1 MRKQLN
7 FFLEIVDI
15 NKKKPHEIN
24 LILGSIYEYSRI
36 LNTLKDLERGI
47 EISSMVNLDSF
58 TDDDKMTFYYNL
70 SNAWSYK
77 KMMIQTLNSLD
88 FWEFENEEL
97 IQEILNCRKALLHS
111 TNTENLFRKCEVLTN
126 LGNDL
131 SHLGRFSEAIDSWQ
145 RALNIKKDF
154 SMAIGNLGFGL
165 FHYAQIL
172 YDNSHKAYFLKE
184 SYNYLKKAINSKEI
198 YPEAKD
204 SFSQIISLIEQQVN
218 NSFLNSK
225 NIFDTHILG
234 KSLEEQEYRRWC
246 IENKLFLNPLNDIIQ
261 DNVVA
266 HDILC
271 LPTIVVNKKDSEI
284 YSYHSFFN
292 QIKQEFCSARYI
304 FYDSTNNQKPHF
316 SDRDNVIIDLLDY
329 STYSYNL
336 EKTKIA
342 FRTFYSILDKIAYLI
357 NSYLKLGHQ
366 SYEVNYRKIWYI
378 KGKPNP
384 IIRESQNWAL
394 RGLFWLYKDFFEKE
408 ELHSYLEPE
417 AKELSTIRNFIEH
430 KSFKIIEFGN
440 SEISEDGFTYI
451 IDRDSFI
458 EKTFRLM
465 KTIRAAIIY
474 TSLFIN
480 IEENKKEHDSDKL
493 GSIQLFTL
501 NDDFKI

>member
-1 MRKQLN
+1 MKNQLKILLDTKN
-7 FFLEIVDI
+7 I
-15 NKKKPHEIN
+15 NDKKADEVN
-24 LILGSIYEYSRI
+24 LILGSIYEYSRE
-36 LNTLKDLERGI
+36 LNTLEDLNRGI
-47 EISSMVNLDSF
+47 HLSSTIKLEKFS
-58 TDDDKMTFYYNL
+58 TDDKMIFYFNL

-77 KMMIQTLNSLD
+77 KMMLQELNSPD
-88 FWEFENEEL
+88 FWEFENQEL
-97 IQEILNCRKALLHS
+97 IQEIINCRKALLYS
-111 TNTENLFRKCEVLTN
+111 QNTNNLEKKCQILTN

-131 SHLGRFSEAIDSWQ
+131 SHLGRFSEAIDLWKN
-145 RALNIKKDF
+145 ALEIDDNF

-172 YDNSHKAYFLKE
+172 YDDYHKAYFLKD
-184 SYNYLKKAINSKEI
+184 SYNYLKKAIKSNDI
-198 YPEAKD
+198 YQEAKA

-225 NIFDTHILG
+225 STFDTHILG
-234 KSLEEQEYRRWC
+234 KSLAEKEYRRWC

-304 FYDSTNNQKPHF
+304 FYDSTNNQKSHF

-384 IIRESQNWAL
+384 IIMESQNWAL

-408 ELHSYLEPE
+408 ELYSYLEPE

-480 IEENKKEHDSDKL
+480 IEENKKEHHSDKL

>member
-1 MRKQLN
+1 MESQLKT
-7 FFLEIVDI
+7 FLETQNI
-15 NKKKPHEIN
+15 NDKTSHEIN
-24 LILGSIYEYSRI
+24 LILGGIYEYSRE
-36 LNTLKDLERGI
+36 LNTLEDLNKGIKISSTINLER
-47 EISSMVNLDSF
+47 F

-77 KMMIQTLNSLD
+77 KMMTQSLNSSE

-97 IQEILNCRKALLHS
+97 IQEILNCRKALLYS
-111 TNTENLFRKCEVLTN
+111 KDTENHYRKCEILTN

-131 SHLGRFSEAIDSWQ
+131 SHLGRFSEAIDSWHE
-145 RALNIKKDF
+145 ALHIKEGF

-165 FHYAQIL
+165 FHYAQVL

-184 SYNYLKKAINSKEI
+184 SYNYLKKAIKSNDI
-198 YPEAKD
+198 YPEAKA
-204 SFSQIISLIEQQVN
+204 SFSQIIAFIEQQVN

-225 NIFDTHILG
+225 NNFDNYPLG
-234 KSLEEQEYRRWC
+234 KTLAEQEYRKWC
-246 IENKLFLNPLNDIIQ
+246 IGNKLFLNPLNDIIQ

-271 LPTIVVNKKDSEI
+271 LPTIVVNKNDSEI

-329 STYSYNL
+329 STYSYNI

-357 NSYLKLGHQ
+357 NSYLKLGYQ
-366 SYEVNYRKIWYI
+366 SYEVNYRKIWYTR
-378 KGKPNP
+378 GKPNS
-384 IIRESQNWAL
+384 IIMDSQNWAL

-430 KSFKIIEFGN
+430 KSFKIVEFGN
-440 SEISEDGFTYI
+440 SEISKDGFTYI
-451 IDRDSFI
+451 IDRGSFI
-458 EKTFRLM
+458 EKTFKLM

-480 IEENKKEHDSDKL
+480 IEENKKEDDSDRI
-493 GSIQLFTL
+493 GSIQLFNL
-501 NDDFKI
+501 DDNFKI

>member
-1 MRKQLN
+1 MKNQLKTYLATKN
-7 FFLEIVDI
+7 I
-15 NKKKPHEIN
+15 NDKTPNEIN
-24 LILGSIYEYSRI
+24 LILGSIYEYSRE
-36 LNTLKDLERGI
+36 LNTLEDLNKGI
-47 EISSMVNLDSF
+47 EISSSTNLENF
-58 TDDDKMTFYYNL
+58 TDDDKMTFYFNL

-77 KMMIQTLNSLD
+77 KMMLQELD
-88 FWEFENEEL
+88 SPEFWDFENEEL
-97 IQEILNCRKALLHS
+97 FQEILNCRRALLYS
-111 TNTENLFRKCEVLTN
+111 QKTDNIEKKCQILTN

-131 SHLGRFSEAIDSWQ
+131 SHLGRVSEAIDLWR
-145 RALNIKKDF
+145 RALEIDDDF

-172 YDNSHKAYFLKE
+172 YDDSHKAYFLKE
-184 SYNYLKKAINSKEI
+184 SYYYLKKGLASNDI
-198 YPEAKD
+198 YPEAKA
-204 SFSQIISLIEQQVN
+204 SFLHIISLIEHQVN
-218 NSFLNSK
+218 SSFLNSI
-225 NIFDTHILG
+225 NNFDIYNLG
-234 KSLEEQEYRRWC
+234 KSVEEQEYRIWC

-261 DNVVA
+261 ENVVA

-292 QIKQEFCSARYI
+292 QIKQEFCSARFI
-304 FYDSTNNQKPHF
+304 FYDSINNQKPHF
-316 SDRDNVIIDLLDY
+316 SDRDNAIIDILDY
-329 STYSYNL
+329 STYSYNI

-342 FRTFYSILDKIAYLI
+342 FKTFYSILDKIAYLM
-357 NSYLKLGHQ
+357 NSYLKLGYQ
-366 SYEVNYRKIWYI
+366 SYEVNYRKIWYT

-384 IIRESQNWAL
+384 IIMESQNWAL

-430 KSFKIIEFGN
+430 KSFKIIELGN
-440 SEISEDGFTYI
+440 SEISKDGFTYI
-451 IDRDSFI
+451 MDRDSFI
-458 EKTFRLM
+458 EKTFKLM

-501 NDDFKI
+501 DDNFKI

>member
-1 MRKQLN
+1 MNNKLKTL
-7 FFLEIVDI
+7 LEVDNI
-15 NKKKPHEIN
+15 NGKTPNEVN
-24 LILGSIYEYSRI
+24 LILGSIYEYSRESNA
-36 LNTLKDLERGI
+36 LTELSKGI
-47 EISSMVNLDSF
+47 EISSSINLQNF

-77 KMMIQTLNSLD
+77 KMMIQSLNSPE

-97 IQEILNCRKALLHS
+97 IQEILNCRKALHFS
-111 TNTENLFRKCEVLTN
+111 KNTENQDRKCEILTN

-131 SHLGRFSEAIDSWQ
+131 NHLGRFSEAIDCWQ
-145 RALNIKKDF
+145 RVLDITENF
-154 SMAIGNLGFGL
+154 SMAKGNLGFGL

-172 YDNSHKAYFLKE
+172 YDDFHKAYFLKE
-184 SYNYLKKAINSKEI
+184 SYNLLKKTMNSNDI
-198 YPEAKD
+198 YPEAKT
-204 SFSQIISLIEQQVN
+204 SFLRIISIIEQQVN
-218 NSFLNSK
+218 KSFLNSANK
-225 NIFDTHILG
+225 FDNYPLG
-234 KSLEEQEYRRWC
+234 KSLAEQDYRKWC
-246 IENKLFLNPLNDIIQ
+246 IYNKLFLNPLNDIIQ
-261 DNVVA
+261 DSVVA

-271 LPTIVVNKKDSEI
+271 LPTIVVNKIDSEI
-284 YSYHSFFN
+284 YSYHSLFN
-292 QIKQEFCSARYI
+292 QIKQEFVSARYI
-304 FYDSTNNQKPHF
+304 FYDSTNSQKPHF
-316 SDRDNVIIDLLDY
+316 SDRENVIIDLLDY
-329 STYSYNL
+329 STYSYNT

-342 FRTFYSILDKIAYLI
+342 FRTFYSILDKIAYLL
-357 NSYLKLGHQ
+357 NSYLKLGYQ
-366 SYEVNYRKIWYI
+366 PYEVNYRKIWYT

-384 IIRESQNWAL
+384 VVMESQNWAL

-430 KSFKIIEFGN
+430 KSFKIIEFGK

-458 EKTFRLM
+458 DKTFKLM

-480 IEENKKEHDSDKL
+480 IEENKKEHDTNKL

-501 NDDFKI
+501 DDNFKI